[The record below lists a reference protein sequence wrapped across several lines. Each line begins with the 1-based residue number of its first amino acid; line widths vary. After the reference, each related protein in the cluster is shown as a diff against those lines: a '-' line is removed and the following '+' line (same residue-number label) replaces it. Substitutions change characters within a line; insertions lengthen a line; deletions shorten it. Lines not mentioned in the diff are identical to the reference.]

1 MNIDLH
7 IHSKTCSD
15 GRMSVGEIMR
25 EANRIGLGLMAI
37 TDHDS
42 VGCQESALAL
52 AAEWSIHYLTGLE
65 LNIVFSHEGYRDG
78 KSVSL
83 DLLAYGYDF
92 RNGPLLE
99 KTRLLVAYRKQRAE
113 QILERINTEL
123 KKEKRTLFT
132 SEDMT
137 AIEEKAD
144 GALGR
149 PHIATYM
156 IEKRIVSNRQEAFD
170 RYLVRC
176 DVPKMAV
183 SLEEASELVRA
194 AGGRVVLAHPSD
206 PNGTSLASLARSTRE
221 QQEIIRDKMLPF
233 LDGIECWHPRHDK
246 STATSYSSFAK
257 AHGLIVTGGS
267 DCHQQP
273 LMLGKVRVPS
283 YVAEQ
288 FAIRLE

>member
-1 MNIDLH
+1 
-7 IHSKTCSD
+7 
-15 GRMSVGEIMR
+15 MSVGEIMR
-25 EANRIGLGLMAI
+25 EANRIGLGLVAI

-42 VGCQESALAL
+42 VDCQESALAL
-52 AAEWSIHYLTGLE
+52 AEEWSIHYLTGLE

-132 SEDMT
+132 SEDMS

-149 PHIATYM
+149 PHIAAYM

-273 LMLGKVRVPS
+273 LMLGKIRVPS